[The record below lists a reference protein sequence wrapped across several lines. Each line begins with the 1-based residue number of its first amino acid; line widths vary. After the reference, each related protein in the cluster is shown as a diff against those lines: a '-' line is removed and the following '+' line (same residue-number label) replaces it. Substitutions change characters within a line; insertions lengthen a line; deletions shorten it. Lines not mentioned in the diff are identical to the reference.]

1 MKKIFVI
8 TTILAAAVMMTAC
21 SAQTNIADEQS
32 KVHYEMSGCEYT
44 EETCPVPVK
53 DCSAEEIK
61 EYISQMEK
69 SGQGTAHAQ
78 KNAPQT
84 KAKVQA
90 DKPAGKT
97 DGAGK
102 DILQESSGADL
113 FTPTATSAPDV
124 PCPICASTAHSVH
137 PLENGIAHY
146 HGNGTDQGLCPV
158 PGCGLGYSPDL
169 KIDGPSKENDLS
181 CFFNYH
187 GSKAMDICPVCGA
200 KWCLECG
207 SLYHYTADCPDKVV
221 VAPVPTCPDCGS
233 TEHTS
238 HPVCG
243 AVGHSADGVCGVC
256 GSSYTTPVCGAVGH
270 SADGVCGVCGSSY
283 TTSAPTCP
291 TCGAADHTVH
301 PQETVAHYHGNGS
314 DEGFCPVPGCGLH
327 YSPDL
332 KIDGPGTDDDF
343 SDFFNQF
350 G

>member
-124 PCPICASTAHSVH
+124 PCP
-137 PLENGIAHY
+137 
-146 HGNGTDQGLCPV
+146 
-158 PGCGLGYSPDL
+158 
-169 KIDGPSKENDLS
+169 
-181 CFFNYH
+181 
-187 GSKAMDICPVCGA
+187 
-200 KWCLECG
+200 
-207 SLYHYTADCPDKVV
+207 
-221 VAPVPTCPDCGS
+221 
-233 TEHTS
+233 
-238 HPVCG
+238 
-243 AVGHSADGVCGVC
+243 
-256 GSSYTTPVCGAVGH
+256 
-270 SADGVCGVCGSSY
+270 
-283 TTSAPTCP
+283 
-291 TCGAADHTVH
+291 
-301 PQETVAHYHGNGS
+301 
-314 DEGFCPVPGCGLH
+314 
-327 YSPDL
+327 
-332 KIDGPGTDDDF
+332 
-343 SDFFNQF
+343 
-350 G
+350 